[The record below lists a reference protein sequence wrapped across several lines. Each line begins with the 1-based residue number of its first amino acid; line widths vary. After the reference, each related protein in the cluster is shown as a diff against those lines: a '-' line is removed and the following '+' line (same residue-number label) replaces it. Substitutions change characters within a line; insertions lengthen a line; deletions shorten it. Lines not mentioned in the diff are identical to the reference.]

1 MELAVRNYF
10 SAQFYAKT
18 GDKQQKNRH
27 FRAVFSFI
35 LGGPDGIRTRDLG
48 LDRAAC

>member
-18 GDKQQKNRH
+18 GNKQQKNRH

-35 LGGPDGIRTRDLG
+35 LGGPDG
-48 LDRAAC
+48 DRNREV